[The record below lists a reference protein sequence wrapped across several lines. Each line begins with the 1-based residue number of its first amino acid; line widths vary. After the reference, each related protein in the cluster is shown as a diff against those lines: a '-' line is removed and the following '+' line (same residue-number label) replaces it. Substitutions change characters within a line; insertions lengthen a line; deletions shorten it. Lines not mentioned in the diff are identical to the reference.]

1 MKSVRFKKILCVA
14 LASAM
19 CMFTALTISGC
30 GDNTSES
37 KPQSSSKVES
47 TTAPESTADEA
58 VDVEKTAVEALEKIG
73 INAETL
79 GISPDIYYDTK
90 NEVGFQLDP
99 PKKGDT
105 IAILHTSK
113 GDITL
118 RFFPEQAP
126 KTVTNFITLAKEGK
140 YNNTVFHRVI
150 NDFMIQGGEYDN
162 GNGSSS
168 YGADFEDEFC
178 DKLFNIRGSVAMA
191 NSGYDTNSSQFF
203 INQKDAEKFKSDGGW
218 DALQSQW
225 LNICD
230 LLKTYKDSELLSTF
244 IQQNGSFCY
253 DTNIVPESV
262 KNLYKENGG
271 NAHLDGAY
279 NAVDRGHTVFAQVI
293 DGMDVVDK
301 IAEVKTEND
310 VPVKDVKIK
319 TVEVTTYSDK

>member
-1 MKSVRFKKILCVA
+1 MKSVNLKKVLCIA
-14 LASAM
+14 LSSALCM
-19 CMFTALTISGC
+19 CSAFVISGC
-30 GDNTSES
+30 GNTSES
-37 KPQSSSKVES
+37 KTQDS
-47 TTAPESTADEA
+47 TEVMTTTMPESTSDEA
-58 VDVEKTAVEALEKIG
+58 EKTEKTAVEVLEKLG

-90 NEVGFQLDP
+90 NKVGFQLEP
-99 PKKGDT
+99 PKAGDT
-105 IAILHTSK
+105 IAVLHTSE

-140 YNNTVFHRVI
+140 YNDTVFHRVI

-162 GNGSSS
+162 GNGTSS
-168 YGADFEDEFC
+168 YGANFEDEFC

-203 INQKDAEKFKSDGGW
+203 INQKDAEAFKQSGGW
-218 DALQSQW
+218 KSLEEQW
-225 LNICD
+225 DNVRS
-230 LLKTYKDSELLSTF
+230 LLKNYKDSDLLSTF
-244 IQQNGSFCY
+244 ILQNGSFCY
-253 DTNIVPESV
+253 DTNIVPDEV
-262 KNLYKENGG
+262 KKLYEENGG

-279 NAVDRGHTVFAQVI
+279 NSVDRGHTVFAQVI

-301 IAEVKTEND
+301 IAKVKTEND

-319 TVEVTTYSDK
+319 TVEIKTYN